1 MGGVVIKRGHSMGFM
16 ARGTRKVARS
26 VTVTGAK
33 LQQLAALLG
42 LKNAKSAK
50 VSYSSGGAKKK
61 SAKKGAKKRTAK
73 RK

>member
-1 MGGVVIKRGHSMGFM
+1 MAFM
-16 ARGTRKVARS
+16 ARGTRKTARS
-26 VTVTGAK
+26 VNVTGAK
-33 LQQLAALLG
+33 LQQLADLLG

-50 VSYSSGGAKKK
+50 VTYKSGAAKK

>member
-1 MGGVVIKRGHSMGFM
+1 MGFM

-26 VTVTGAK
+26 VNVTGAK
-33 LQQLAALLG
+33 LQQLAELLG

-50 VSYSSGGAKKK
+50 VTYKSGAAKKK

>member
-1 MGGVVIKRGHSMGFM
+1 M
-16 ARGTRKVARS
+16 AKGTRKVART
-26 VTVTGAK
+26 VNVTGAK

-50 VSYSSGGAKKK
+50 VSYKSGAAKKK
-61 SAKKGAKKRTAK
+61 TAKKKTAK